1 MQTSPNAY
9 WLNFFLKREMNVVC
23 WNYRG
28 YGESTLGNFQ
38 NLDPYMSKRDVER
51 VLAFAVNKLGLK
63 GKIGVYGRSIG
74 GLTAC
79 HLANK
84 YPDLVE
90 AMIID
95 RSFKDL
101 IDVAESKCHGY
112 QTKLIFKTFTCTW

>member
-1 MQTSPNAY
+1 
-9 WLNFFLKREMNVVC
+9 
-23 WNYRG
+23 
-28 YGESTLGNFQ
+28 
-38 NLDPYMSKRDVER
+38 MSKRDVER